1 MFEYEQNLISEFLKN
16 RRSVLAVNLQEPGP
30 DEDRLK
36 EIIQIGI
43 RVPDHSRCGPWR
55 IQIIRKN
62 AQAKLGDFYALQ
74 FKKNNLAATREQV
87 EYWRLRPQLAPIL
100 LVVTCYPNKE
110 KIQKVPLLEQLLSCG
125 ALCQNLLN
133 GAHACGFSA
142 QWITEWPAY
151 DPKIRKALGHS
162 DDIEVC
168 GFIFIGSAKE
178 KPSERKRIGINDVV
192 TEWDGS
198 MVKN

>member
-1 MFEYEQNLISEFLKN
+1 MSDCDRNLIIEFLRN

-30 DEDRLK
+30 DDDRLK
-36 EIIQIGI
+36 EIIQIGL

-74 FKKNNLAATREQV
+74 FKKNNLAATSEQV
-87 EYWRLRPQLAPIL
+87 EYWRLRPQVAPIL

-110 KIQKVPLLEQLLSCG
+110 KIQKVPLWEQVLSCG

-151 DPKIRKALGHS
+151 DPEIRKALGHNH
-162 DDIEVC
+162 DTDVC

-178 KPSERKRIGINDVV
+178 KPNERKRIGVDDVV
-192 TEWDGS
+192 TEWD
-198 MVKN
+198 NPII

>member
-1 MFEYEQNLISEFLKN
+1 MSDYDRNLIIKFLRN
-16 RRSVLAVNLQEPGP
+16 RRSVLAANLKEPGP
-30 DEDRLK
+30 DEDILK
-36 EIIQIGI
+36 EIIQIGL

-62 AQAKLGDFYALQ
+62 AQAKLGDCYALQ
-74 FKKNNLAATREQV
+74 FKKNNLAATNEQV
-87 EYWRLRPQLAPIL
+87 EYWRLRPQVAPIL

-110 KIQKVPLLEQLLSCG
+110 KIQKVPLLEQILSCG

-151 DPKIRKALGHS
+151 DPEIRKALGHN
-162 DDIEVC
+162 DYTDVC
-168 GFIFIGSAKE
+168 GFIFIGSAGE
-178 KPSERKRIGINDVV
+178 KPSERKRIGVDDVV
-192 TEWDGS
+192 TEWDS
-198 MVKN
+198 PHT